1 MTLIK
6 IKESLV
12 TAFRAKE
19 SGSLCNLYQYRTS
32 SDCRY
37 KSRSNSQA
45 STSKLEIG
53 DLKAPV
59 ESLTPACCIE
69 LRIFNLLT
77 VADEKTTHPYESLG
91 KIRVM

>member
-6 IKESLV
+6 IKEP
-12 TAFRAKE
+12 FRARE

-37 KSRSNSQA
+37 KSRGNSQA

-53 DLKAPV
+53 EDLKAPV
-59 ESLTPACCIE
+59 ESLTPA
-69 LRIFNLLT
+69 
-77 VADEKTTHPYESLG
+77 S
-91 KIRVM
+91 